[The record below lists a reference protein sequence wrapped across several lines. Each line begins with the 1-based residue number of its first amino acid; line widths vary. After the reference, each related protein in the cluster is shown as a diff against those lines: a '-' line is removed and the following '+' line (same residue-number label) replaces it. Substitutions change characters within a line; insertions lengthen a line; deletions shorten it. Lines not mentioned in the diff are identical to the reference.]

1 MKNLSIRHG
10 KSSGN
15 KSVLLLTVL
24 ALGAGFSSLSAQ
36 TNAASDQITA
46 QPAADRIVPFRLSE
60 QGVVRPV
67 EWGLDTAW
75 EDEGNIRRGQG
86 FMETVD
92 IVRVSFRPTDPIVD
106 GDLGADQKK
115 HIQTRLGLL
124 DFVSPKPKLAIN
136 SDHPKI
142 DDSYKGNAQAWAQMM
157 DLHTRYFQDAGYE
170 VISVAPFN
178 EPDYTYTG
186 QGTKADFYK
195 IAVELRANPRFENI
209 RICGGNTLNCDEAL
223 PWYNY
228 LKEQL
233 DEGNT
238 HQLAGEFNGYADF
251 YETVR
256 KDGKMAMNDEM
267 HNVMEA
273 MVGLEYGLQTG
284 IWWGSAEYARGEFCK
299 ISRGGERLA
308 YAEHRPNWTAA
319 SVYRSKD
326 GSKVQAFGGVSER
339 QAKTTTYRFVSKEKD
354 VFYDGYGPQR
364 EFYLEMPGGISYQD
378 KEQQN
383 AERVVNITWGE
394 DIQPVIDGQYV
405 LINRSTQRAVE
416 ITQGNT
422 AEGTNVKTGKFDA
435 SKAYQ
440 RWYVRPVSSR
450 IGGDFSYFCITSPI
464 NGMSFDI
471 WNWSLEDGG
480 NIAIYG
486 ASNGSNQ
493 QWALEYAGEDG
504 FISVVATVLCIWKK
518 ERTLSMCSKV
528 RKKEVM
534 MNGCNGVWYLP
545 RLLKLKSNL

>member
-24 ALGAGFSSLSAQ
+24 ALGTGFSSLSAQ

-106 GDLGADQKK
+106 GDLGADQKE

-124 DFVSPKPKLAIN
+124 GFVSPKPKLAIN

-157 DLHTRYFQDAGYE
+157 DLHIRYFQDAGYE

-186 QGTKADFYK
+186 QGTREDFYK
-195 IAVELRANPRFENI
+195 IAVELRANPRFKNI

-238 HQLAGEFNGYADF
+238 HQLAGEFNGYATF

-308 YAEHRPNWTAA
+308 YTEHRPNWTAA

-364 EFYLEMPGGISYQD
+364 EFYLEMPGGNSYQD
-378 KEQQN
+378 DEQRN

-493 QWALEYAGEDG
+493 QWALEYAGDG
-504 FISVVATVLCIWKK
+504 WFYIRSRHSALYLEEGEEAFNVQQGTK
-518 ERTLSMCSKV
+518 R
-528 RKKEVM
+528 EVM
-534 MNGCNGVWYLP
+534 MNGCNGV
-545 RLLKLKSNL
+545 

>member
-24 ALGAGFSSLSAQ
+24 ALGTGFSSLSAQ

-46 QPAADRIVPFRLSE
+46 QPAADRIVPFRLRE

-106 GDLGADQKK
+106 GDLGADQKE
-115 HIQTRLGLL
+115 HQQPRLGLL
-124 DFVSPKPKLAIN
+124 GFVSPKPKLAIN

-157 DLHTRYFQDAGYE
+157 DLHTRYFQDTGYE

-186 QGTKADFYK
+186 QGTREDFYK
-195 IAVELRANPRFENI
+195 IAVELRANPRFKNI

-238 HQLAGEFNGYADF
+238 HQLAGEFNGYAAF

-273 MVGLEYGLQTG
+273 MVRSMPVVN
-284 IWWGSAEYARGEFCK
+284 SA
-299 ISRGGERLA
+299 RLA
-308 YAEHRPNWTAA
+308 GVEN
-319 SVYRSKD
+319 D
-326 GSKVQAFGGVSER
+326 GHI
-339 QAKTTTYRFVSKEKD
+339 
-354 VFYDGYGPQR
+354 
-364 EFYLEMPGGISYQD
+364 L
-378 KEQQN
+378 
-383 AERVVNITWGE
+383 NI
-394 DIQPVIDGQYV
+394 V
-405 LINRSTQRAVE
+405 LIGRQLLSIGLKMAVRFRLLEAFRNVRLKRQLIVLYPKRRMCSMMVMVRS
-416 ITQGNT
+416 
-422 AEGTNVKTGKFDA
+422 
-435 SKAYQ
+435 
-440 RWYVRPVSSR
+440 VSSTWR
-450 IGGDFSYFCITSPI
+450 CPEEILIRTMNSGMPNGWSILLGEKIFS
-464 NGMSFDI
+464 
-471 WNWSLEDGG
+471 
-480 NIAIYG
+480 
-486 ASNGSNQ
+486 
-493 QWALEYAGEDG
+493 
-504 FISVVATVLCIWKK
+504 
-518 ERTLSMCSKV
+518 R
-528 RKKEVM
+528 
-534 MNGCNGVWYLP
+534 
-545 RLLKLKSNL
+545 

>member
-24 ALGAGFSSLSAQ
+24 ALGTGFSSLSAQ

-106 GDLGADQKK
+106 GDLGADQKE

-124 DFVSPKPKLAIN
+124 GFVSPKPKLAIN

-157 DLHTRYFQDAGYE
+157 DLHTRYFQDTGYE

-186 QGTKADFYK
+186 QGTREDFYK
-195 IAVELRANPRFENI
+195 IAVELRANPRFKNI

-238 HQLAGEFNGYADF
+238 HQLAGEFNGYATF

-284 IWWGSAEYARGEFCK
+284 IWWGSAEYTRGEFCK

-308 YAEHRPNWTAA
+308 YTEHRPNWTAA

-364 EFYLEMPGGISYQD
+364 EFYLEMPGGNSYQD
-378 KEQQN
+378 DEQRN

-440 RWYVRPVSSR
+440 RSDTPLPCVSR
-450 IGGDFSYFCITSPI
+450 LHFYFP
-464 NGMSFDI
+464 
-471 WNWSLEDGG
+471 
-480 NIAIYG
+480 
-486 ASNGSNQ
+486 
-493 QWALEYAGEDG
+493 
-504 FISVVATVLCIWKK
+504 
-518 ERTLSMCSKV
+518 
-528 RKKEVM
+528 
-534 MNGCNGVWYLP
+534 
-545 RLLKLKSNL
+545 

>member
-24 ALGAGFSSLSAQ
+24 ALGTGFSSLSAQ

-106 GDLGADQKK
+106 GDLGADQKE

-142 DDSYKGNAQAWAQMM
+142 DDSYKGNARAWAQMM

-178 EPDYTYTG
+178 EPDYSYTG
-186 QGTKADFYK
+186 QGTREDFYK
-195 IAVELRANPRFENI
+195 IAVELRANPRFKNI

-238 HQLAGEFNGYADF
+238 HQLAGEFNGYAAF

-308 YAEHRPNWTAA
+308 YTEHRPNWTAA

-364 EFYLEMPGGISYQD
+364 EFYLEMPGGNSYQD
-378 KEQQN
+378 DEQRN

-493 QWALEYAGEDG
+493 QWALEYAGDWM
-504 FISVVATVLCIWKK
+504 VLYPQ
-518 ERTLSMCSKV
+518 S
-528 RKKEVM
+528 
-534 MNGCNGVWYLP
+534 P
-545 RLLKLKSNL
+545 

>member
-1 MKNLSIRHG
+1 MKNPSIRHG

-24 ALGAGFSSLSAQ
+24 ALGTGFSSLSAQ

-106 GDLGADQKK
+106 GDLGADQKE

-124 DFVSPKPKLAIN
+124 GFVSPKPKLAIN

-186 QGTKADFYK
+186 QGTREDFYK
-195 IAVELRANPRFENI
+195 IAVELRANPRFKNI

-238 HQLAGEFNGYADF
+238 HQLAGEFNGYAAF

-308 YAEHRPNWTAA
+308 YTEHRPNWTAA

-364 EFYLEMPGGISYQD
+364 EFYLEMPGGNSYQD
-378 KEQQN
+378 DEQRN

-486 ASNGSNQ
+486 ASNGSNGH
-493 QWALEYAGEDG
+493 WNMPGMDG
-504 FISVVATVLCIWKK
+504 FIYAVAIVPCIWKR
-518 ERTLSMCSKV
+518 ERKLSMCSKV
-528 RKKEVM
+528 RKREVM
-534 MNGCNGVWYLP
+534 MNGCNGV
-545 RLLKLKSNL
+545 

>member
-10 KSSGN
+10 KSSRN

-24 ALGAGFSSLSAQ
+24 ALGTGFSSLSAQ

-106 GDLGADQKK
+106 GDLGADQKE

-124 DFVSPKPKLAIN
+124 GFVSPKPKLAIN

-142 DDSYKGNAQAWAQMM
+142 DDFYKGNAQAWAQMM

-186 QGTKADFYK
+186 QGTREDFYK
-195 IAVELRANPRFENI
+195 IAVELRANPRFKNI

-238 HQLAGEFNGYADF
+238 HQLAGEFNGYATF

-273 MVGLEYGLQTG
+273 MVGLEYG
-284 IWWGSAEYARGEFCK
+284 
-299 ISRGGERLA
+299 
-308 YAEHRPNWTAA
+308 
-319 SVYRSKD
+319 
-326 GSKVQAFGGVSER
+326 
-339 QAKTTTYRFVSKEKD
+339 
-354 VFYDGYGPQR
+354 
-364 EFYLEMPGGISYQD
+364 
-378 KEQQN
+378 
-383 AERVVNITWGE
+383 
-394 DIQPVIDGQYV
+394 
-405 LINRSTQRAVE
+405 
-416 ITQGNT
+416 
-422 AEGTNVKTGKFDA
+422 
-435 SKAYQ
+435 
-440 RWYVRPVSSR
+440 
-450 IGGDFSYFCITSPI
+450 
-464 NGMSFDI
+464 
-471 WNWSLEDGG
+471 
-480 NIAIYG
+480 
-486 ASNGSNQ
+486 
-493 QWALEYAGEDG
+493 
-504 FISVVATVLCIWKK
+504 
-518 ERTLSMCSKV
+518 
-528 RKKEVM
+528 
-534 MNGCNGVWYLP
+534 
-545 RLLKLKSNL
+545 

>member
-24 ALGAGFSSLSAQ
+24 ALGTGFSSLSAQ

-106 GDLGADQKK
+106 GDLGADQKE

-142 DDSYKGNAQAWAQMM
+142 DDSYKGNARAWAQMM

-238 HQLAGEFNGYADF
+238 HQLAGEFNGYAAF

-405 LINRSTQRAVE
+405 K
-416 ITQGNT
+416 T
-422 AEGTNVKTGKFDA
+422 AK
-435 SKAYQ
+435 
-440 RWYVRPVSSR
+440 R
-450 IGGDFSYFCITSPI
+450 
-464 NGMSFDI
+464 
-471 WNWSLEDGG
+471 L
-480 NIAIYG
+480 
-486 ASNGSNQ
+486 
-493 QWALEYAGEDG
+493 
-504 FISVVATVLCIWKK
+504 VAHLQNK
-518 ERTLSMCSKV
+518 M
-528 RKKEVM
+528 
-534 MNGCNGVWYLP
+534 
-545 RLLKLKSNL
+545 

>member
-10 KSSGN
+10 KSSRN

-24 ALGAGFSSLSAQ
+24 ALGTGFSSLSAQ

-106 GDLGADQKK
+106 GDLGADQKE

-124 DFVSPKPKLAIN
+124 GFVSPKPKLAIN

-186 QGTKADFYK
+186 QGTREDFYK
-195 IAVELRANPRFENI
+195 IAVELRANPRFKNI

-238 HQLAGEFNGYADF
+238 HQLAGEFNGYAAF

-308 YAEHRPNWTAA
+308 YTEHRPNWTAA

-339 QAKTTTYRFVSKEKD
+339 QAKTTTYRFVSQEKD

-364 EFYLEMPGGISYQD
+364 EFYLEMPGGNSYQD
-378 KEQQN
+378 DEQRN

-416 ITQGNT
+416 IT
-422 AEGTNVKTGKFDA
+422 
-435 SKAYQ
+435 
-440 RWYVRPVSSR
+440 
-450 IGGDFSYFCITSPI
+450 
-464 NGMSFDI
+464 
-471 WNWSLEDGG
+471 
-480 NIAIYG
+480 
-486 ASNGSNQ
+486 
-493 QWALEYAGEDG
+493 
-504 FISVVATVLCIWKK
+504 
-518 ERTLSMCSKV
+518 
-528 RKKEVM
+528 
-534 MNGCNGVWYLP
+534 
-545 RLLKLKSNL
+545 